1 MSAEPGL
8 LSKRDGEPLFA
19 EPWQAQV
26 MALAAQ
32 LVETGTI
39 TAGHWAEALGAEIR
53 RAEQAGEADDS
64 ATYFSCALKA
74 LEKVLQSENL
84 LSKDDLAARKNSW
97 IRAYQATPHGQP
109 VALSA
114 SKEGS

>member
-1 MSAEPGL
+1 MSAELGL

-39 TAGHWAEALGAEIR
+39 TAGHWATTGPAQQ
-53 RAEQAGEADDS
+53 RAEP
-64 ATYFSCALKA
+64 
-74 LEKVLQSENL
+74 
-84 LSKDDLAARKNSW
+84 AAAK
-97 IRAYQATPHGQP
+97 TPPTPGN
-109 VALSA
+109 VAFMESLTVSSDYSTTA
-114 SKEGS
+114 

>member
-32 LVETGTI
+32 LVEAGAI
-39 TAGHWAEALGAEIR
+39 TAGDWAEALGAEIR
-53 RAEQAGEADDS
+53 QAEQAGESDHS
-64 ATYFSCALKA
+64 ASYFSCVLKA

-84 LSKDDLAARKNSW
+84 LTKDDLAARKDSW
-97 IRAYQATPHGQP
+97 IRAFKATPHGQP

-114 SKEGS
+114 GQKT